1 MRYSVLSSFH
11 MFDIFHSHVWGATGM
26 EPRRAAPA
34 GLRQPLA
41 PVSTSSARPAAP
53 RPQGWARAPPE
64 VARGGRRGLRRLLG
78 QHPGLKK
85 RTSDGGQAC
94 PSACP
99 GAASSPPGRGPQ
111 TLARGAAGRGRWPRG
126 VRPPPDRALLTRT
139 PATQDPGLPG
149 LGLWHLS
156 SRHRPGPSRAG
167 RGGRGCPAAS
177 AARGAGAAAGS
188 PRPRGACPVPA
199 PQPRLE
205 RERRP
210 RPRDVAPPPPTAAPL
225 RCG

>member
-26 EPRRAAPA
+26 EPSRAAPA
-34 GLRQPLA
+34 SLRQPLA

-94 PSACP
+94 PSATAAGAGRLP
-99 GAASSPPGRGPQ
+99 GRSLQPSGPRAADARPRRRGEGTVAARGQTAAGPRATHPDAGNAGPRPSGTRAVASFLPPPPGSEP
-111 TLARGAAGRGRWPRG
+111 RWPR
-126 VRPPPDRALLTRT
+126 RT
-139 PATQDPGLPG
+139 GLPG
-149 LGLWHLS
+149 SKRG
-156 SRHRPGPSRAG
+156 AG
-167 RGGRGCPAAS
+167 SGGGRRLAQAPGGLPSARAAAS
-177 AARGAGAAAGS
+177 ARA
-188 PRPRGACPVPA
+188 
-199 PQPRLE
+199 
-205 RERRP
+205 
-210 RPRDVAPPPPTAAPL
+210 
-225 RCG
+225 